1 MPILAGWITGEQ
13 VPQDII
19 EQTLMTMREVL
30 AQHGGE
36 AAWTV
41 QPGTGLVAFSDT
53 AYAMQHNDEAP
64 VLDWVPDRR
73 TLVYRRPLSGQHPLY
88 FIENWPA
95 EGNLLFASEIK
106 ALFAVGVP
114 RRLHLT
120 ALDALLRYGFIPAP
134 WTAFKDIQVVPAGS
148 ILRWQ
153 RAKTVLNASTDY
165 HLEEASQLSD
175 VADQLYALLDEVSAA
190 QLPPHEQLV
199 ALSSGGPSSAL
210 ATLLAAQHTTTQFPI
225 AAFGNIK
232 SISAKAWQAAEQ
244 VANAC
249 QHPFLAITGVDQ
261 SEFWAA
267 ALAGIEAPAFDTRAL
282 ALHQLLHTAA
292 TETAARVALSG
303 LGASPLSGNQFTE
316 QAVREHMGQDMLAQY
331 GQLLN
336 KHSGQETAKL
346 WTPEVQEQLKAEERW
361 EDTLHARKL
370 ARKAGLFADKQQGY
384 YYLDLHLRLPDQIVG
399 PAQQLA
405 AQEQLALRSPYLH
418 ARVIDKLAHLPQQ
431 LDNGVSKHTL
441 LATLLARHYT
451 NDNSNPNR
459 LTLTVPTT
467 SLTGPADTEILQQ
480 TLSGEALRAT
490 GIFDVQ
496 AVEELLKQ
504 GKKAAKKELVFVFTT
519 QLLCKM
525 FEATVQ

>member
-19 EQTLMTMREVL
+19 EQTLMTMRAVL

-41 QPGTGLVAFSDT
+41 YPGAGLVAFSDT
-53 AYAMQHNDEAP
+53 AYAMQHNDEAS

-73 TLVYRRPLSGQHPLY
+73 TLVYRRPLSGLHPLY

-106 ALFAVGVP
+106 ALLAVGAP
-114 RRLHLT
+114 RRLHLA
-120 ALDALLRYGFIPAP
+120 ALDALQRYGFIPAP

-165 HLEEASQLSD
+165 RLEEPHQPSD
-175 VADQLYALLDEVSAA
+175 VADQLYALLDEISAA

-199 ALSSGGPSSAL
+199 AMSSGGTSSAL
-210 ATLLAAQHTTTQFPI
+210 ATLLAAQHTTSPFPI
-225 AAFGNIK
+225 AALGNVK
-232 SISAKAWQAAEQ
+232 SIAAKAWLAAEQ
-244 VANAC
+244 VADVSH
-249 QHPFLAITGVDQ
+249 HPFLAITGVDQ
-261 SEFWAA
+261 PEFWAA
-267 ALAGIEAPAFDTRAL
+267 TLAGIEAPGLDTRSL

-292 TETAARVALSG
+292 AETAARVAISG
-303 LGASPLSGNQFTE
+303 LGALPLLGSEFAE
-316 QAVREHMGQDMLAQY
+316 QTAREHVEQDVFAQY
-331 GQLLN
+331 GQLFS
-336 KHSGQETAKL
+336 KRSGQEISRL
-346 WTPEVQEQLKAEERW
+346 WTPEVQAVLKTEERW

-370 ARKAGLFADKQQGY
+370 ARKAGQFADKQQGY

-405 AQEQLALRSPYLH
+405 AQEQIALRSPYLH
-418 ARVIDKLAHLPQQ
+418 SRVIDMLAHLPQQ
-431 LDNGVSKHTL
+431 LSDGTPKHMLLSK
-441 LATLLARHYT
+441 LLARYYT
-451 NDNSNPNR
+451 DDNSNTSR
-459 LTLTVPTT
+459 LTLTVPSA
-467 SLTGPADTEILQQ
+467 SLSRSIDAEILQQ

-490 GIFDVQ
+490 GLFDVQ

-504 GKKAAKKELVFVFTT
+504 KKKTAEKALVFVFTT
-519 QLLCKM
+519 QLLCKL
-525 FEATVQ
+525 FEATIQ

>member
-19 EQTLMTMREVL
+19 EQTLMTMRAVL

-41 QPGTGLVAFSDT
+41 QPGAGLVAFSDT

-114 RRLHLT
+114 RQLHLA
-120 ALDALLRYGFIPAP
+120 ALDALLRYSFIPAP

-153 RAKTVLNASTDY
+153 RAKTVLNTSTDY
-165 HLEEASQLSD
+165 HLEEPHQPSD
-175 VADQLYALLDEVSAA
+175 VADQLYTLLDEVSAA

-199 ALSSGGPSSAL
+199 ALSSGGTSSAL
-210 ATLLAAQHTTTQFPI
+210 ATLLAAQHTTAPFPI
-225 AAFGNIK
+225 AAFGNVK
-232 SISAKAWQAAEQ
+232 SIAAKAWQAAEQ
-244 VANAC
+244 VAEAS
-249 QHPFLAITGVDQ
+249 QHPFIAITGVDQ
-261 SEFWAA
+261 PEFWIAT
-267 ALAGIEAPAFDTRAL
+267 LAGIEAPGLDTRPL

-292 TETAARVALSG
+292 AETAARVAISG
-303 LGASPLSGNQFTE
+303 LGAFPLLGSEFARQAARE
-316 QAVREHMGQDMLAQY
+316 QTQQDILAQY
-331 GQLLN
+331 GQLLS
-336 KHSGQETAKL
+336 KRSEQETAKL
-346 WTPEVQEQLKAEERW
+346 WTPEVQEVLKTEERW

-370 ARKAGLFADKQQGY
+370 ARKAGQFTDKQQGY

-405 AQEQLALRSPYLH
+405 VQEQIALRSPYLH
-418 ARVIDKLAHLPQQ
+418 ARVIDILAHLPQQ
-431 LDNGVSKHTL
+431 LNDGTPKHTL
-441 LATLLARHYT
+441 LSTLLARYYT
-451 NDNSNPNR
+451 NDNSNTSR
-459 LTLTVPTT
+459 LTLTVPST
-467 SLTGPADTEILQQ
+467 SLTGSIDAEILQQ
-480 TLSGEALRAT
+480 TLSSEALQAT
-490 GIFDVQ
+490 GLFDVQ
-496 AVEELLKQ
+496 AVEDLLKK
-504 GKKAAKKELVFVFTT
+504 GRKTAEKVLVFVFTT
-519 QLLCKM
+519 QLLCKL
-525 FEATVQ
+525 FEATVR